1 LAKSLEKFDMNK
13 KLNSQDKMEESQ
25 MFSNYM
31 LKKNF
36 TGYHAGLGYVHDLQL
51 FRTYFKALH

>member
-1 LAKSLEKFDMNK
+1 MNK

-36 TGYHAGLGYVHDLQL
+36 TGYHAGLGYVHDVQL